1 MVRIGTIEE
10 AYKVFMLIPEL
21 DRYLSFQELKEKLA
35 DNYLVVVAEHEGI
48 LIGFKLGYPV
58 STSEFYS
65 WLGGVIPA
73 YRNSGVAQTLL
84 DFQEDWVKISGFKS
98 MSVKS
103 MNRFPSMLRLLIK
116 NGYKIKSVE
125 NFGDSDKERIEFIKT
140 LSRI

>member
-21 DRYLSFQELKEKLA
+21 DRYLSFQEMKEKLA
-35 DNYLVVVAEHEGI
+35 DNYLVVVADHEGI

-84 DFQEDWVKISGFKS
+84 DFQKDWVKISGFKS

-125 NFGDSDKERIEFIKT
+125 NFGDSDKDRIEFIKR
-140 LSRI
+140 L

>member
-35 DNYLVVVAEHEGI
+35 DNYLVVVADHEGI
-48 LIGFKLGYPV
+48 LIGFKLGYLI

-73 YRNSGVAQTLL
+73 YRNSGVAQSLL

-125 NFGDSDKERIEFIKT
+125 NFGDSDKERIEFIKR
-140 LSRI
+140 L

>member
-48 LIGFKLGYPV
+48 LIGFKLGYPI

-125 NFGDSDKERIEFIKT
+125 NFGDSDKERIEFIKR
-140 LSRI
+140 L

>member
-116 NGYKIKSVE
+116 NGYKIKCVE
-125 NFGDSDKERIEFIKT
+125 NFDDSDKERIEFIKR
-140 LSRI
+140 L

>member
-116 NGYKIKSVE
+116 NGYKIKIVE
-125 NFGDSDKERIEFIKT
+125 NFGDSDRE
-140 LSRI
+140 

>member
-10 AYKVFMLIPEL
+10 VYKVFMLIPEL
-21 DRYLSFQELKEKLA
+21 DRYLSFQEMKEKLA

-116 NGYKIKSVE
+116 NGYKIKIVE
-125 NFGDSDKERIEFIKT
+125 NFGDSDRE
-140 LSRI
+140 